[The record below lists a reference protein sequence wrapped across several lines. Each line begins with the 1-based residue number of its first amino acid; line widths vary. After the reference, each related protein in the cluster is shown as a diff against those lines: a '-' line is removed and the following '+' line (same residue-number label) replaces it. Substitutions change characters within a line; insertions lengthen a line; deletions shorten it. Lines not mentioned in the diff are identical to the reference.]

1 MKIIIAGA
9 GKVGY
14 HLAKTLSLYHDIT
27 IIDKNQEAIS
37 KIQDDLDV
45 LAFHGDVENFKIY
58 NRCNSSVDFFIAVT
72 DSDEVN
78 IIASLIIDDILEVDK
93 KIIRLKNSFFSESS
107 IFEKLNIYASIF
119 SSYHIANSLQHLLE
133 FPLANNIKEFNF
145 SNMIML
151 SVRINNP
158 DYVGYNIR
166 EISKEFEDNIAIVG
180 LEREKNFFIP
190 QLNELLKMD
199 DLLYI
204 VGNKE
209 ILKKR
214 YSNLE
219 APQKDNKKNKNCIIF
234 GAERVAIEMAKVLL
248 KNGFVVKMIEQDLLL
263 CEQATEALKGE
274 AIILNSKYGWGHLLK
289 EEGLDSADI
298 FIASTNNDEYNMIKA
313 IEAKRVGIEK
323 VIAINNDREYYSLMH
338 SLGLVIIR
346 GEKIDTYYSILEKIN
361 MDSLIAQRLYCG
373 GRGVALF
380 KEVTEASKCMDR
392 TITLPPKLKEFS
404 NVYIIREGTI
414 IKELEGYICQKGD
427 RLMLFAD
434 SSHTD
439 SLKKWINQEL

>member
-14 HLAKTLSLYHDIT
+14 HLAKTLSIYHEIT
-27 IIDKNQEAIS
+27 IIDKNQKAVS

-45 LAFHGDVENFKIY
+45 LAFHGDVENPKVY
-58 NRCNSSVDFFIAVT
+58 YRCASKVDFFIAVT
-72 DSDEVN
+72 NSDEVN

-93 KIIRLKNSFFSESS
+93 KIIRLQNSFFLESS

-119 SSYHIANSLQHLLE
+119 SSYHIASSLQRLLE

-166 EISKEFEDNIAIVG
+166 EVSKEFEDNIAIVG
-180 LEREKNFFIP
+180 LERDKNFFIP
-190 QLNELLKMD
+190 QHNEVLKMD

-204 VGNKE
+204 VGEKE
-209 ILKKR
+209 TLKSR
-214 YSNLE
+214 YGNFELPE
-219 APQKDNKKNKNCIIF
+219 KGNKKIRNCIIF
-234 GAERVAIEMAKVLL
+234 GAGRVGIEMAKVLL
-248 KNGFVVKMIEQDLLL
+248 TNGFEVKMIEQDLSL
-263 CEQATEALKGE
+263 CEHATEALKGK
-274 AIILNSKYGWGHLLK
+274 AIVLNSKYGWGHLLK
-289 EEGLDSADI
+289 EEGLDSADML
-298 FIASTNNDEYNMIKA
+298 IASTNNDEYNMIKS

-338 SLGLVIIR
+338 SLGLVVIR

-361 MDSLIAQRLYCG
+361 IDSLIVQRRYCG

-380 KEVTEASKCMDR
+380 KEVSETSKCMDR
-392 TITLPPKLKEFS
+392 AINLPKKIKELA
-404 NVYIIREGTI
+404 NGYIIRQGDI
-414 IKELEGYICQKGD
+414 IKELEQSVCQKGD
-427 RLMLFAD
+427 RLLLFAE
-434 SSHTD
+434 SEHTD
-439 SLKKWINQEL
+439 FLKKWINQEL